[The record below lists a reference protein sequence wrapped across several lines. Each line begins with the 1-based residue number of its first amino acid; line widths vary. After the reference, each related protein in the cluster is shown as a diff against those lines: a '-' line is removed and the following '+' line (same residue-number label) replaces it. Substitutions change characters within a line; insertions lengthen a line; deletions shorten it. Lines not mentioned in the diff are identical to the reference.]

1 MLASA
6 LTIVVVIIPV
16 AVNMHRKS
24 RSGVYTNFDVSNQKQ
39 RQSWYW
45 YVSLLL
51 LIVTLVLFFTVK
63 SYQLRNGFLLAG
75 LMLITAQIINRF
87 VKSSLHVSLNVFLAF
102 LLLNVS
108 IWLWASFLLFTVLIS
123 WSRLALQRHTRTE
136 VFVGW
141 VLGLIYGTLLW
152 WFTG

>member
-6 LTIVVVIIPV
+6 LTIVVIIIPV
-16 AVNMHRKS
+16 AVNMLRKS

-51 LIVTLVLFFTVK
+51 LVVTLVLFFTVK
-63 SYQLRNGFLLAG
+63 SYQLRHGFLLAG
-75 LMLITAQIINRF
+75 LLLVTAQILNRF
-87 VKSSLHVSLNVFLAF
+87 IKSSLHVSLSVFLAF

-108 IWLWASFLLFTVLIS
+108 VWLWACLLFFAVLIS
-123 WSRLALQRHTRTE
+123 WSRLALERHTGAE
-136 VFVGW
+136 VVVGW
-141 VLGLIYGTLLW
+141 ILGLIYGTLLW